1 MSNPNRAEPLDG
13 NPFDDTSDVNPFGT
27 HANASSFSLE
37 DQTTPNASKY
47 SFGGNPA
54 AETTTYSAR
63 EEELRR
69 KDEEIRRREEELN
82 MRERNLDRTEAKAN
96 WPPFFPLIRHQL
108 SDLPDANQRT
118 MKALYIQWLA
128 LIATLIV
135 NLVACILLLLAGSS
149 DGGKDTAASG
159 SYIPVITLTSFF
171 LWYRPIYLGYAKDN
185 GLALFFCRF
194 SSLAPF
200 TWNDVKIAS
209 LTMSS
214 SGRRLLLFRGMAS
227 SVFAL
232 TYILIGPSTS
242 TATGSAGLIN
252 TISMLSQGHIAAGVL
267 GVISSVG
274 WAFQTFAGGWLYK
287 TVWDFKNNHEGL
299 NFANATDQFK
309 RESFKTVVM
318 HQSRM

>member
-1 MSNPNRAEPLDG
+1 MSNPFADPNRAEPLDG

-54 AETTTYSAR
+54 AESTTYSAR

-69 KDEEIRRREEELN
+69 KDEEIRRREQELN

-118 MKALYIQWLA
+118 MKALYVQWLA
-128 LIATLIV
+128 LIATLIREAV
-135 NLVACILLLLAGSS
+135 
-149 DGGKDTAASG
+149 
-159 SYIPVITLTSFF
+159 
-171 LWYRPIYLGYAKDN
+171 
-185 GLALFFCRF
+185 
-194 SSLAPF
+194 
-200 TWNDVKIAS
+200 
-209 LTMSS
+209 ME
-214 SGRRLLLFRGMAS
+214 
-227 SVFAL
+227 
-232 TYILIGPSTS
+232 
-242 TATGSAGLIN
+242 ATGSAGLIN